1 MKRKIVSVLMTA
13 VLMMGVLA
21 GCGGSETA
29 TQSAA
34 SATGGETSAESTE
47 AESTES
53 SGSESLTAESGGET
67 TGGVL
72 RVGMECAYA
81 PFNWTQESPEV
92 PNGDTAVPIYGS
104 NYYAYG
110 YDVMMAQKLA
120 DALGM
125 ELEIHKVEWD
135 TIGLAMDSGEYD
147 CIIAGMG
154 RTPEREAAYAF
165 TEPYYY
171 RDNCLTVKKGS
182 GLEDITSLADL
193 AGKNVTVTT
202 QTGTGWISLQEQIP
216 DRVEG
221 ANYATTAECFMAVAN
236 GVADVALIDVPTAQS
251 ALLSNPDLV
260 MITFE
265 EGKGFVDDNGMT
277 NVCIATR
284 LDDTELRD
292 KLQGAMDEMNW
303 DKAQM
308 DEMMSLAIDIQPAAN

>member
-1 MKRKIVSVLMTA
+1 MKRKMVGLLMTA
-13 VLMMGVLA
+13 VMAVSLLA
-21 GCGGSETA
+21 GCGGSDGA
-29 TQSAA
+29 AQSAA
-34 SATGGETSAESTE
+34 STGEGSSAESSVE
-47 AESTES
+47 SSAESSAAQSGTE
-53 SGSESLTAESGGET
+53 ETA
-67 TGGVL
+67 GGVL

-92 PNGDTAVPIYGS
+92 PNGETAVPIYGS
-104 NYYAYG
+104 SYYAYG
-110 YDVMMAQKLA
+110 YDVMMARKIA
-120 DALGM
+120 DYLGM

-154 RTPEREAAYAF
+154 RTPEREASYAF

-193 AGKNVTVTT
+193 AGKNVVVTT
-202 QTGTGWISLQEQIP
+202 QTGTGWITLQEQIP
-216 DRVEG
+216 DRVVG
-221 ANYATTAECFMAVAN
+221 ANYATTAECFMAVSN
-236 GVADVALIDVPTAQS
+236 GVADVALIDKPTAES
-251 ALLSNPDLV
+251 ALLTNTDLV
-260 MITFE
+260 MITFD

-292 KLQGAMDEMNW
+292 KIQSAMDALNW

-308 DEMMSLAIDIQPAAN
+308 DEMMSVAIDVQPAAN

>member
-1 MKRKIVSVLMTA
+1 MKKKIVSVLMTT

-21 GCGGSETA
+21 GCGGSDAT
-29 TQSAA
+29 TQSTA
-34 SATGGETSAESTE
+34 SMADGETSAES
-47 AESTES
+47 SES
-53 SGSESLTAESGGET
+53 SGSENSAAENGGET

-154 RTPEREAAYAF
+154 KTPEREAAYSF

-171 RDNCLTVKKGS
+171 RDNCLTVRKGS

-292 KLQGAMDEMNW
+292 KLQRAMDEMNW

>member
-1 MKRKIVSVLMTA
+1 MKRKMVSLLMTA
-13 VLMMGVLA
+13 VLAVSMLA
-21 GCGGSETA
+21 GCGSSQETS
-29 TQSAA
+29 QSAA
-34 SATGGETSAESTE
+34 PSNSPETSAEV
-47 AESTES
+47 S
-53 SGSESLTAESGGET
+53 SVENQESESEET
-67 TGGVL
+67 SGGVL

-92 PNGDTAVPIYGS
+92 PNGETAVPIFGS
-104 NYYAYG
+104 SYYAYG

-120 DALGM
+120 DYLGM

-154 RTPEREAAYAF
+154 RTPEREAAYTF

-202 QTGTGWISLQEQIP
+202 QTGTGWITLQEQIP

-221 ANYATTAECFMAVAN
+221 ANYATTAECFMAVSN
-236 GVADVALIDVPTAQS
+236 GVADVALIDVPTAES
-251 ALLSNPDLV
+251 ALITNTDLV
-260 MITFE
+260 MITFD
-265 EGKGFVDDNGMT
+265 EGNGFVDDNGMT

-284 LDDTELRD
+284 LNDTELRD
-292 KLQGAMDEMNW
+292 KLQSAMDAMGW

-308 DEMMSLAIDIQPAAN
+308 DEMMSVAIDVQPAAN